1 MEKPS
6 RTGKRV
12 LHYQLRLLDCTIKED
27 KKFLFQSA
35 AKLTDF
41 LEKKINL
48 IAVDKK
54 GLKLNIC
61 CLWSRNSGM
70 IKASLAG
77 RNHCGLSA
85 VEVIGRKWNIYT
97 CM

>member
-1 MEKPS
+1 MKKPS
-6 RTGKRV
+6 LTGKRL

-48 IAVDKK
+48 IVVDKK
-54 GLKLNIC
+54 GL
-61 CLWSRNSGM
+61 
-70 IKASLAG
+70 
-77 RNHCGLSA
+77 
-85 VEVIGRKWNIYT
+85 
-97 CM
+97 